1 MRVFYGN
8 KDIRLE
14 GTTFTR
20 EIAERGFMFDDKQSG
35 LRMRIGDVA
44 FMCSPRQSPAYL
56 KGIVEGARGMRGFD
70 IRLIRDILAF
80 CKEKGYDEVADH
92 IDEMMGRM

>member
-8 KDIRLE
+8 KRMRLDGTALSRDID
-14 GTTFTR
+14 
-20 EIAERGFMFDDKQSG
+20 ERGYMFDDVQSG
-35 LRMRIGDVA
+35 LRMRVGDAA
-44 FMCSPRQSPAYL
+44 FICSPRQSPAYL
-56 KGIVEGARGMRGFD
+56 KGLVEGARGVRGFD
-70 IRLIRDILAF
+70 IRLMRDILAF